1 VAETTVDGP
10 LGLLAELTH
19 ACPLSCSYCSNPL
32 ELTKRSAELA
42 TADWHRVLDEAAD
55 LGVLQSHFSGGEPLL
70 RRDLVELVGHASSL
84 GMYTNLVTSAIGLS
98 RPRAQA
104 LREAGLDH
112 VQVSI
117 QADEPVLSDR
127 LAGISSFDKKI
138 EAARLVKELGWP
150 LTLNVVLHRQN
161 IDRVEAILGWVEE
174 LGADRVELANTQYY
188 GWALANRS
196 ALLPS
201 REQLENAEKVTR
213 AFRERLRDRTD
224 VIYVIPDY
232 YSRYPKPCMGGWGD
246 RQLVIGPEGNA
257 WPCLSAHELPLP
269 KANVR
274 EHDLEWIWHSSPMFT
289 AFRGTDWMSDPCRSC
304 ERREVDLGGCRCQAF
319 QLTGDMTRTD
329 PVCVLSPDRHIIDE
343 AVAAANDPATA
354 DPAAEPVGAVPVGS
368 GPVGL
373 GMPDLAVRPHR
384 AD

>member
-232 YSRYPKPCMGGWGD
+232 YSQYPKPCMGGWGD

-274 EHDLEWIWHSSPMFT
+274 EHPLDWIWRSSPMFT
-289 AFRGTDWMSDPCRSC
+289 AFRGTDWMPDPCRSC
-304 ERREVDLGGCRCQAF
+304 DRREIDLGGCRCQAF

-343 AVAAANDPATA
+343 AVAAANDPA
-354 DPAAEPVGAVPVGS
+354 AEPVGAVPVGS

-373 GMPDLAVRPHR
+373 GMPELAVRPHR
-384 AD
+384 TD